1 MDKRLCREIVT
12 ILMSSRFY
20 FDLSL
25 RERHALV
32 KHIMKSSSISPEFF
46 VADASSR
53 FVEISPPGNA

>member
-25 RERHALV
+25 KERHALV
-32 KHIMKSSSISPEFF
+32 KYIMKSSSLSPETL
-46 VADASSR
+46 VANASR
-53 FVEISPPGNA
+53 FVEISPPGHA